1 MTWSLLRRDWPNYG
15 ILKNEY
21 KQFGGNYEVFHHTQ
35 FIEKMINEGKIE
47 LLNNNS
53 NEKLTYH
60 DSCYLGRYNNIYDSP
75 RKTLNNLNGFDY
87 LEMKRNKSRGFCCG
101 AGGGRM
107 FLEDE
112 EGGKINNERTKEAL
126 DTGANKIASACPFCM
141 TMLTDGVKHFDKS
154 DQVEVKDIAELVL
167 DNSK

>member
-1 MTWSLLRRDWPNYG
+1 
-15 ILKNEY
+15 
-21 KQFGGNYEVFHHTQ
+21 
-35 FIEKMINEGKIE
+35 
-47 LLNNNS
+47 
-53 NEKLTYH
+53 
-60 DSCYLGRYNNIYDSP
+60 
-75 RKTLNNLNGFDY
+75 
-87 LEMKRNKSRGFCCG
+87 
-101 AGGGRM
+101 M